1 MSWKNYKEDSLEEI
15 IESEKQIVIDAKEK
29 FGMYYSHAVKVQYLL
44 KTFIED
50 IISTNWYGSPAFI
63 GQIKKHFTLALLST
77 LRLHDSQY
85 QMNLRQMIEATSRAV
100 FGIANSE
107 KEHFFNKVEKGRAI
121 KEGQKVSQEKYEW
134 LEKNYSDFSGSLHGL
149 KKLIN
154 RLGLHTGFATAHLS
168 LNADEAKK
176 EDNNINR
183 IFCYFDNSNHFNS
196 SDNHIKQNLTV
207 VSSLALL
214 IMHLIY
220 EANLKDK
227 YYKIQDNF
235 VDNFIE
241 LMKESDN
248 LTAELNRLT
257 AEIT

>member
-1 MSWKNYKEDSLEEI
+1 MEEI

-29 FGMYYSHAVKVQYLL
+29 YGMYYSHAVKVQYLL

-107 KEHFFNKVEKGRAI
+107 KEHFFNKVDEGRTI
-121 KEGQKVSQEKYEW
+121 KEGQKISQEKYEW
-134 LEKNYSDFSGSLHGL
+134 LEKNYSDSSDSLHSL
-149 KKLIN
+149 KKIIN
-154 RLGLHTGFATAHLS
+154 NLGLHTGFATAHLS
-168 LNADEAKK
+168 LNADEATI

-196 SDNHIKQNLTV
+196 ADNHIKHNLAV

-220 EANLKDK
+220 EANLKHN

-235 VDNFIE
+235 EDKFRE
-241 LMKESDN
+241 LMKEGDD
-248 LTAELNRLT
+248 LTIELNKLL
-257 AEIT
+257 AESA